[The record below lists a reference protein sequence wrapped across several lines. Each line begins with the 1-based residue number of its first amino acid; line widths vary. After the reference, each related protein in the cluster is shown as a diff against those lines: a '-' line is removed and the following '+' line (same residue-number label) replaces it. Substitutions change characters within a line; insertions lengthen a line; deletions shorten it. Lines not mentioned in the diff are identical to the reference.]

1 MFYHSIYKNRA
12 KLKHFVS
19 VWQVIPIM
27 IVGTLVI
34 VFQYLFLFFVWGLR
48 HVRFCEFFAESPVFF
63 TSWAQKVVPSF
74 KVANNLRNEFFF
86 LFCQYASSHH
96 FPTPCPFDIFQT
108 TRRCTLKRKSVC

>member
-27 IVGTLVI
+27 IVGTLAI
-34 VFQYLFLFFVWGLR
+34 VFQYLFLLFVWILR
-48 HVRFCEFFAESPVFF
+48 HVCFCEFFAESPVFF
-63 TSWAQKVVPSF
+63 TSWTQKVAPGF
-74 KVANNLRNEFFF
+74 KVTNNLRNEFFF
-86 LFCQYASSHH
+86 LFCQYASSHR